1 MKLVVLTDDILLNEL
16 KSGLPA
22 ENISFVQVNTVD
34 ELASHTDADAY
45 FDLLFQKEDK
55 RTQKLVSLLPKPVF
69 INSVNYTLAETN
81 SSFIRINGWPT
92 FLKRKIIEASCS
104 DEAMKEKASFV
115 SSTLNRMFD
124 WVPDVPGFISAR
136 VVSMI
141 INEAYF
147 ALEENV
153 SSKNEIDIAMKLGTN
168 YPYGPFEWS
177 EKIGLEKIYSL
188 LNELNKINNHYQ
200 PCSLLQKEATQ

>member
-69 INSVNYTLAETN
+69 INSVIYTLAETH

-92 FLKRKIIEASCS
+92 FLKRKIIEASCT
-104 DEAMKEKASFV
+104 DEAMKEKISFV
-115 SSTLNRMFD
+115 SSALNRMFD
-124 WVPDVPGFISAR
+124 WVPDAPGFISAR

-153 SSKNEIDIAMKLGTN
+153 SSKNEIDTAMKLGTN

-177 EKIGLEKIYSL
+177 EKIGLAKIYSL
-188 LNELNKINNHYQ
+188 LIELNKTNNRYQ